1 MSLISEYSSTYSK
14 SQQEEDT
21 RSIPDS
27 VFSNVQT
34 ASIISQPDRDA
45 EEADERLQRE
55 LYFFNGGALKGALN
69 KRFPG
74 TYDKIKPIIEKYGL
88 SNDQLNVIL
97 DLILSGKL
105 GQFAARKM
113 IKLLLPRRLISSRLF
128 IRIFGKLSCR
138 DMNPTIVGSLLNW
151 VVCVYDLIET
161 PEDVV
166 KLYPVLFHYLTMET
180 FRPQLCH
187 LLYFMTKRVHVKR
200 HRIERLQELVSKF
213 GAEPELYGLLS
224 VYKGYY
230 PEIELP
236 RSVKRT
242 NFIFSHPDP
251 EMRDNIAQIQA
262 FWQHQYLLSEEGLH
276 RPPVPGARM
285 VKRRRLGAKQ
295 SAIFEIPHATTTRQQ
310 LDSVT
315 INQFTDTG
323 GLARMID
330 RLELPDRMAAVL
342 NNRLLQHVLICCSD
356 DTSILRISYWL
367 SNTLQSLMRWHYTE
381 TSHEYF
387 KDLLVKLITMT
398 RLTRAHL
405 PIVEA
410 FLEKYISS
418 WNGIDFVDE
427 IFELLTYVRP
437 LAFEDLEHNYLR
449 PLYQLFCVSDVTWK
463 SRLLLCY
470 TSMVKNWA
478 LIDWRSHGQRRMDPD
493 LDTEVDNMV
502 WLFRGLDFDVEY
514 FSSIH
519 HLIQHVDRIS
529 ALGLVMES
537 DHPLLQHAC
546 LSFFELVSSMS
557 LAHDI
562 PEIIIPAAPVVYRS
576 FFSNTGMALS
586 RICGIIAQYKRAFE
600 ENDKQTGDWVARH
613 TAEYLDNFNSYVM
626 DVCSSLWANVSHRR
640 TNPDYIPFSLSQA
653 NYDTFKAMVEER
665 GQSME
670 LALSLTHTTC
680 LAGYSKKF
688 LADWMNEDNMD
699 NSAHDG
705 PVTPQLLKAMGSTLS
720 YNEYCVEFLEHLNHL
735 GFHGIYDLLYSTIGS
750 LIDRRKQ
757 LMEEDVNE
765 EHE

>member
-1 MSLISEYSSTYSK
+1 MYLSFAA
-14 SQQEEDT
+14 Q
-21 RSIPDS
+21 
-27 VFSNVQT
+27 FSN
-34 ASIISQPDRDA
+34 
-45 EEADERLQRE
+45 
-55 LYFFNGGALKGALN
+55 K
-69 KRFPG
+69 
-74 TYDKIKPIIEKYGL
+74 
-88 SNDQLNVIL
+88 
-97 DLILSGKL
+97 
-105 GQFAARKM
+105 KM
-113 IKLLLPRRLISSRLF
+113 IKLLLPRQLIPSRLL
-128 IRIFGKLSCR
+128 IRVFGKLSCR
-138 DMNPTIVGSLLNW
+138 DVHPAIMASVLNW
-151 VVCVYDLIET
+151 IVCVYDVIET
-161 PEDVV
+161 PEEIV
-166 KLYPVLFHYLTMET
+166 KMYPVLFHYLTMET

-224 VYKGYY
+224 VYKGYC
-230 PEIELP
+230 PDIELP
-236 RSVKRT
+236 RTVKRT
-242 NFIFSHPDP
+242 NLIFSHPDP
-251 EMRDNIAQIQA
+251 ELRDNIAKIQA
-262 FWQHQYLLSEEGLH
+262 FWQHQSFISEEGLH
-276 RPPVPGARM
+276 RPPVPGLKKI
-285 VKRRRLGAKQ
+285 KRRRLGAGKID
-295 SAIFEIPHATTTRQQ
+295 IFEIPNVTYTRREQ
-310 LDSVT
+310 LDSVAIT
-315 INQFTDTG
+315 QIADVNE
-323 GLARMID
+323 LARMID
-330 RLELPDRMAAVL
+330 RLELPDQMAAVL
-342 NNRLLQHVLICCSD
+342 NNRLLQHVVICCND

-367 SNTLQSLMRWHYTE
+367 SNTLQSLMSSYYSE
-381 TSHEYF
+381 TSHEHF
-387 KDLLVKLITMT
+387 KDLLAKLITMA

-410 FLEKYISS
+410 FLEKYISI

-437 LAFEDLEHNYLR
+437 LAFEDLEYNYLK
-449 PLYQLFCVSDVTWK
+449 PLYQLFCVSDVMWK

-470 TSMVKNWA
+470 TSMIKNWA

-493 LDTEVDNMV
+493 LDTDVDNMV

-514 FSSIH
+514 FSTIH

-586 RICGIIAQYKRAFE
+586 RICGIISQYKMAFE

-626 DVCSSLWANVSHRR
+626 DICSSLWANVSHRR
-640 TNPDYIPFSLSQA
+640 TNPDYIPFSLSPG
-653 NYDTFKAMVEER
+653 NYDTYKAMVEER

-688 LADWMNEDNMD
+688 LADWSNEDNVD
-699 NSAHDG
+699 RSAHDG
-705 PVTPQLLKAMGSTLS
+705 PVTPQLLKAMGSTMT
-720 YNEYCVEFLEHLNHL
+720 YNEYCVEFLEHLNYL

-757 LMEEDVNE
+757 LIEVNGDE
-765 EHE
+765 

>member
-14 SQQEEDT
+14 SQDDT

-27 VFSNVQT
+27 VFSNVES
-34 ASIISQPDRDA
+34 ASIISQLDQDA
-45 EEADERLQRE
+45 EEADQTLQRIF
-55 LYFFNGGALKGALN
+55 YFFNSGVSTGTLK
-69 KRFPG
+69 KRYKE
-74 TYDKIKPIIEKYGL
+74 TYDKIKPIINKYGL
-88 SNDQLNVIL
+88 NNEQLSVVL
-97 DLILSGKL
+97 DLILSCKL
-105 GQFAARKM
+105 GQYATRHI
-113 IKLLLPRRLISSRLF
+113 IKLLLPRHLIPSRLF

-138 DMNPTIVGSLLNW
+138 DVNSGIMASLLNW
-151 VVCVYDLIET
+151 VVCVYDLIES

-166 KLYPVLFHYLTMET
+166 KMYPVLFHYLTMET
-180 FRPQLCH
+180 FRTQLCH

-200 HRIERLQELVSKF
+200 HRIERLQELVSKY
-213 GAEPELYGLLS
+213 GAEPDLYGLLS
-224 VYKGYY
+224 VYKAYY

-236 RSVKRT
+236 QDVRRT
-242 NFIFSHPDP
+242 ANSIFSHPDP
-251 EMRDNIAQIQA
+251 ELKDQIAQIQA
-262 FWQHQYLLSEEGLH
+262 FWQRQVVMSEDGLH
-276 RPPVPGARM
+276 RPPVPVPRM
-285 VKRRRLGAKQ
+285 IKRRRVEANEK
-295 SAIFEIPHATTTRQQ
+295 AIFEIPHATTTRQQ

-315 INQFTDTG
+315 ITQLKDTEE
-323 GLARMID
+323 LARMID
-330 RLELPDRMAAVL
+330 KLELPDQMAAVL
-342 NNRLLQHVLICCSD
+342 NNRLLQHVLICCGD

-381 TSHEYF
+381 TSQEYF
-387 KDLLVKLITMT
+387 KDLLAKLIAMT

-410 FLEKYISS
+410 FLEKYIST

-437 LAFEDLEHNYLR
+437 LAYEDLEYNYLK
-449 PLYQLFCVSDVTWK
+449 PLYHLFCVSDVTWK

-470 TSMVKNWA
+470 TAMIKNWA
-478 LIDWRSHGQRRMDPD
+478 LIDWRSHGQRRLDPD
-493 LDTEVDNMV
+493 LDTDVDNMA

-514 FSSIH
+514 FSTIH

-586 RICGIIAQYKRAFE
+586 RICGIISQYKMAFE

-640 TNPDYIPFSLSQA
+640 SNPDYIPFSLSPS
-653 NYDTFKAMVEER
+653 NYATYKAIVEDR

-688 LADWMNEDNMD
+688 LADWTNEDNVD

-705 PVTPQLLKAMGSTLS
+705 PVTPQLLKTIGSTLT

-750 LIDRRKQ
+750 LIDMANTEK
-757 LMEEDVNE
+757 
-765 EHE
+765 